1 MFEVKLALW
10 DNSTTVLKSYC
21 LQDIKAYLY
30 SNNMFLKILTRHY
43 LGSFC
48 CTNLECWKY
57 LALTLFLLKI
67 SNNLYALGNCVS
79 SNRENY
85 FSFHIATARWIKP
98 YQFSCSVTLFFI
110 ALQPNIM
117 KALLILF
124 LVSFLT
130 TTFVLKIYYPVGHVF
145 FRGQFIYSKWNISG
159 ANFGKIWWIAGVNY
173 KK

>member
-21 LQDIKAYLY
+21 LQDIKAYFY

-48 CTNLECWKY
+48 CTNFACWKC
-57 LALTLFLLKI
+57 LALTLFWLKI

-79 SNRENY
+79 SNMKNY

-98 YQFSCSVTLFFI
+98 YQFACSITFFFI
-110 ALQPNIM
+110 ALQPRYHEGI
-117 KALLILF
+117 AYFVFILF
-124 LVSFLT
+124 SYNHFCFKDLLSCWRR
-130 TTFVLKIYYPVGHVF
+130 VLQRTIYLFKMKY
-145 FRGQFIYSKWNISG
+145 QW
-159 ANFGKIWWIAGVNY
+159 GKFW
-173 KK
+173 